1 MTSSAPSPPPASSDR
16 SRVALVVGA
25 TGGIGAAAA
34 RRLAVAG
41 FDLVLNGRRE
51 SVLAGLAEE
60 LSARAVRG
68 DPNEPAV
75 ARALADAVAD
85 GVDVVV
91 HASGILKGGPVRQ
104 QDIATFDEVI
114 TTNLRSV
121 YAVVHAVLP
130 HVRVGGRIMLVS
142 STSATRPMRGLTAYS
157 AAKSG
162 VNAFAAALAAELE
175 PEGINV
181 SLVSPGAVAT
191 PMMDKSVNAFSSLTA
206 DDVAEVIGWLAGL
219 PPRMVVPDVTFRA
232 PFRGPFVS
240 MYGGSGTEGLDLSDL
255 RAQKGY
261 S

>member
-1 MTSSAPSPPPASSDR
+1 MTSSPAPTGPAPADGP
-16 SRVALVVGA
+16 RVALVVGA

-34 RRLAVAG
+34 RRLAALG

-51 SVLAGLAEE
+51 KVLAALAEE
-60 LSARAVRG
+60 LSARTVQG
-68 DPNEPAV
+68 DPNDPEV
-75 ARALADAVAD
+75 AAALADAVSS
-85 GVDVVV
+85 GVDVVL
-91 HASGILKGGPVRQ
+91 HTAGILKGGPVRQ
-104 QDIATFDEVI
+104 QDVATFDEVI

-130 HVRVGGRIMLVS
+130 HVRVGGRILLVS
-142 STSATRPMRGLTAYS
+142 SLSATRPMRGLTAYS

-191 PMMDKSVNAFSSLTA
+191 PMMDKSVNAFSSLSA
-206 DDVAEVIGWLAGL
+206 EDVAEVIGWLACL
-219 PPRMVVPDVTFRA
+219 PPRMVVPDVVFRA
-232 PFRGPFVS
+232 PFRGPFVT